1 MSIVD
6 RIGALKQAI
15 APLAKEL
22 AALEAELKAMGPGH
36 YEGDAW
42 DATVAMSTR
51 ATLDMDAVREKLSRQ
66 FLAAHTTET
75 SFARLTVTAKKV
87 VIKLAA

>member
-6 RIGALKQAI
+6 RIGELKQAI

-22 AALEAELKAMGPGH
+22 AKLEAQLKAQGAGR

-42 DATVAMSTR
+42 DATVALSTR
-51 ATLDMDAVREKLSRQ
+51 SSLDMDAVREKLSPQ
-66 FLAAHTTET
+66 FLRAHTSET
-75 SFARLTVTAKKV
+75 TFARLTVTAKQLR
-87 VIKLAA
+87 LAA